1 MLLLKAIQKHIV
13 FLRAVLHFGERDGF
27 HGVLYAL
34 GKPVECITTLSAM
47 GARAGLKTVFIQIER
62 RWGMNRSLFT
72 AGMMGLTAVGAGAFG
87 AHALQASVTSER
99 IQVWETAAQYHLIH
113 SVVILLLAL
122 QSSDGYRWRLLVKG
136 FTAGV
141 LLFSFSLYALVL
153 TDITV
158 LAMVTPL
165 GGLVLMASWCALA
178 VIAVKSVPGK

>member
-1 MLLLKAIQKHIV
+1 
-13 FLRAVLHFGERDGF
+13 
-27 HGVLYAL
+27 
-34 GKPVECITTLSAM
+34 
-47 GARAGLKTVFIQIER
+47 
-62 RWGMNRSLFT
+62 MNRSLFT
-72 AGMMGLTAVGAGAFG
+72 AGLMGVTAVGAGAFG
-87 AHALQASVTSER
+87 AHALQASVTPER

-122 QSSDGYRWRLLVKG
+122 QSSDGLSRWRLLVKG

-178 VIAVKSVPGK
+178 VIAVKSVPEK